1 MTAPIVNNILD
12 LIGNT
17 PMVRLNAL
25 CPPATHA
32 EVLAKLELLNP
43 GGSVKDRIALAMIED
58 AEARGLLHP
67 GGTVVES
74 TSGNTGI
81 GLAMVCAARGYRCI
95 IVMPD
100 NASAERRV
108 LLELFGAEVLLTPA
122 NEGMMGAK
130 TAAARVCETTP
141 NCILTEQFSNASN
154 PEAHRRATAREI
166 LAQTEGQLD
175 AVVLTVGT
183 GGTLT
188 GVGEVLKAE
197 APGCQVVAV
206 EPAVSAVLSGG
217 APGITRILG
226 IGAGFVPAVLNTAV
240 IDRVV
245 TVTDEDAWAMTKR
258 LMREEGINAG
268 ISSGAAVWAAEQ
280 LARELGPGQR
290 VVTLLP
296 DTGNRYLSMVA
307 FFER

>member
-1 MTAPIVNNILD
+1 MSAPIVNSVLE

-17 PMVRLNAL
+17 PMARLNAI
-25 CPPATHA
+25 CPPNTHA

-58 AEARGLLHP
+58 AENQGLLKP

-81 GLAMVCAARGYRCI
+81 GLAMVCAVRGYRCI

-100 NASAERRV
+100 NANLERRT
-108 LLELFGAEVLLTPA
+108 LLELYGAEVLLTPA
-122 NEGMMGAK
+122 NEGMLGAK
-130 TAAARVCETTP
+130 TTAQHILAETP
-141 NCILTEQFSNASN
+141 NCVLTEQFSNTSN
-154 PEAHRRATAREI
+154 PEAHRRTTAREI
-166 LAQTEGQLD
+166 LAQMDGKLD
-175 AVVLTVGT
+175 AAVITVGT

-197 APGCQVVAV
+197 VPGCRIIAV

-217 APGITRILG
+217 QPGMTRILG
-226 IGAGFVPAVLNTAV
+226 IGAGFVPAVLNTAL
-240 IDRVV
+240 IDRVL
-245 TVTDEDAWAMTKR
+245 TVTDEDAWTMTKR

-268 ISSGAAVWAAEQ
+268 ISSGAAVHAAEQ
-280 LARELGPGQR
+280 VARELGPGKR